1 MFTKTLA
8 TVVALAVLGVAAS
21 SHAASPSAFDPDTI
35 SMRIK
40 TGDLNLSSEAG
51 DKAVLWRIHQAAKA
65 ICGDDPDVRVLDGGV
80 QYRACMTSVTER
92 AVALL
97 GNPDV
102 TAIAGGSSRGDT
114 VLASNPR

>member
-1 MFTKTLA
+1 MLTKTLA
-8 TVVALAVLGVAAS
+8 TVVALAALSFAAGG
-21 SHAASPSAFDPDTI
+21 HAGLPDTV
-35 SMRIK
+35 STKVRI
-40 TGDLNLSSEAG
+40 GDLNLASEAG
-51 DKAVLWRIHQAAKA
+51 DKAALRRIHQAAKA

-97 GNPDV
+97 CNPDV

>member
-65 ICGDDPDVRVLDGGV
+65 ICGDEPDNRILDGGKR
-80 QYRACMTSVTER
+80 YSACMSTITEQ
-92 AVALL
+92 AVAFL
-97 GNPDV
+97 GAPDV
-102 TAIAGGSSRGDT
+102 TASAQGSSHRDI
-114 VLASNPR
+114 VLASDRR